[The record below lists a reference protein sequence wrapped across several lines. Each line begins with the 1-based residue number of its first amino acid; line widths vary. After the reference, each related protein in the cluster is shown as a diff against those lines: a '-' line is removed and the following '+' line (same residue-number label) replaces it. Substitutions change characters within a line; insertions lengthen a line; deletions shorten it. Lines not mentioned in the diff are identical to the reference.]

1 MLIFMMQLGCVQVT
15 AIIDASDK
23 NTHFILQPNHISNVA
38 EMQPSY
44 VQDVFVNDAD
54 VNLLSC
60 VQVAT
65 AIDDS
70 VEHTHFFLQPTRIK
84 DAAEKYMRHAQGMS
98 ANDADVNLLSCL
110 QVNTVL
116 DVAVE
121 RGETGY
127 EFRRDDDDYVSCSI
141 SNMW

>member
-1 MLIFMMQLGCVQVT
+1 MWMWSMLICMMQLCFLQVT
-15 AIIDASDK
+15 SIIDASDE
-23 NTHFILQPNHISNVA
+23 NAYLILQPNHVSNVA
-38 EMQPSY
+38 KMQPSY
-44 VQDVFVNDAD
+44 VQDMFVNNAA
-54 VNLLSC
+54 VNLL
-60 VQVAT
+60 
-65 AIDDS
+65 
-70 VEHTHFFLQPTRIK
+70 R
-84 DAAEKYMRHAQGMS
+84 
-98 ANDADVNLLSCL
+98 CL